1 MQTNEITNTAIVL
14 IYSDILEYFIFKEL
28 HRIGYICPCR
38 GHHIPEK
45 NKATRRK
52 ISQVAFLIFPHHFAN
67 NPKNPL
73 FDKTFVED

>member
-1 MQTNEITNTAIVL
+1 ML
-14 IYSDILEYFIFKEL
+14 IYRYILEYYFFREL
-28 HRIGYICPCR
+28 HRIGSMCPCR

-67 NPKNPL
+67 NPKNPS